1 MKPNAGTCPSNTW
14 YIPHHLVQHN
24 GKNRV
29 VFNCSFQYQ
38 GQNLNELLLPGTVL
52 GPPLL
57 AVLLRFREH
66 SVAISCDIRGMF
78 HQIRLL
84 PEDRPLLRFLWRN
97 LKTKEPPSIYEWQVL
112 PFGTTCSPFC
122 AIFALQKHVLDHSQ
136 PREDVHHSVL
146 KSFYVDNC
154 LQSFTSVEEAKSLV
168 DKLRSLLA
176 EGGFDLRQWSSNH
189 LSTINNLPPE
199 ARSDGTEL
207 WISQGQSN
215 TQEST
220 LGLLWNHQTDTLS
233 YKYRPI
239 ANTETTMRNIYK
251 TVASQYYPIG
261 YLIPF
266 TTRAKLIVLCLWDKK
281 RDWDDPHLPADLLQT
296 WAEWAEELPTL
307 KHIVLPRC
315 YTSPSGDT
323 DMSQREVH
331 IFCDASE
338 RAYGSVAYLRRG
350 PAWGGRDGLSH
361 SQITGGT
368 KETAINSTPRTLRRT
383 DTAR

>member
-1 MKPNAGTCPSNTW
+1 M
-14 YIPHHLVQHN
+14 
-24 GKNRV
+24 
-29 VFNCSFQYQ
+29 
-38 GQNLNELLLPGTVL
+38 
-52 GPPLL
+52 
-57 AVLLRFREH
+57 
-66 SVAISCDIRGMF
+66 
-78 HQIRLL
+78 
-84 PEDRPLLRFLWRN
+84 
-97 LKTKEPPSIYEWQVL
+97 
-112 PFGTTCSPFC
+112 
-122 AIFALQKHVLDHSQ
+122 
-136 PREDVHHSVL
+136 
-146 KSFYVDNC
+146 
-154 LQSFTSVEEAKSLV
+154 EEAKSLV

-296 WAEWAEELPTL
+296 WAEWAEELPT
-307 KHIVLPRC
+307 
-315 YTSPSGDT
+315 
-323 DMSQREVH
+323 
-331 IFCDASE
+331 F
-338 RAYGSVAYLRRG
+338 
-350 PAWGGRDGLSH
+350 
-361 SQITGGT
+361 
-368 KETAINSTPRTLRRT
+368 N
-383 DTAR
+383 